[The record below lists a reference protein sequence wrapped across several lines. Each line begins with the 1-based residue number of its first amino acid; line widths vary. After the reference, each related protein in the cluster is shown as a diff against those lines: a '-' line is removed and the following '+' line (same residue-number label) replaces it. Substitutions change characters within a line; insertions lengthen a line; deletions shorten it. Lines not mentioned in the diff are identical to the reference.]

1 MLFTPIVMVCLVS
14 DPTLCGPVMGYTE
27 FTEADCMDSLAQAVV
42 VIETIPDRYIAGLAC
57 VETHLLEESA
67 STQ

>member
-14 DPTLCGPVMGYTE
+14 DPTLCGPVMGGTE
-27 FTEADCMDSLAQAVV
+27 FTETDCMDSLAQAVV
-42 VIETIPDRYIAGLAC
+42 VMETIPDRYIAGLAC

-67 STQ
+67 SNQ